1 MLSENVTG
9 ITAALGS
16 AASWAVGSFL
26 FKSLGEVFS
35 PLAMSLSKGVIS
47 LVLLGAVL
55 MVMGPESQGPDSLA
69 MLALSGLL
77 GIALGDTFF
86 FEALSSLG
94 PQPLLVLAVLG
105 QVLTVISAVLF
116 LDESPT
122 LGAWTGVSLVI
133 SGVAVVLRST
143 LRGDERATRVRGV
156 GFGLLAVICMCASN
170 LVAKAALREGSDTI
184 AATFIRM
191 AAGSLGV
198 LLLGVTTHRLK
209 AWVSPFSDPRMLRS
223 FLISVVVV
231 TFGGFWLSMV
241 AYKYIPVS
249 IASCLTA
256 TEPVFA
262 LVLAAVLW
270 KERLSL
276 PLVFGTLATVLG
288 VALICLPGA
297 AWPLEGSS
305 SAPPQAA
312 TRDRDGPVNRSRS
325 KDFPCSEVGSPMASN
340 GSFCLGDTRCSPSR
354 KIASRRPEV
363 AWTTWDGSRNWD

>member
-1 MLSENVTG
+1 MLRENATG

-35 PLAMSLSKGVIS
+35 PLALTLSKGVFS

-55 MVMGPESQGPDSLA
+55 MVMGPGSQGLDSFA

-86 FEALSSLG
+86 FEALSGLG
-94 PQPLLVLAVLG
+94 PQPLLVLAVIG

-116 LDESPT
+116 LHESPT

-133 SGVAVVLRST
+133 IGVTVVLRGKLT
-143 LRGDERATRVRGV
+143 GDERATGLRGI

-191 AAGSLGV
+191 AAGTLGV
-198 LLLGVTTHRLK
+198 LLLGLTTHRLK
-209 AWVSPFSDPRMLRS
+209 AWVSPFRDLRMFRL
-223 FLISVVVV
+223 FLVAVVVV

-249 IASCLTA
+249 IASSLTS

-262 LVLAAVLW
+262 LILAAILW
-270 KERLSL
+270 KERPSL
-276 PLVFGTLATVLG
+276 PVLVGTLATVLG
-288 VALICLPGA
+288 VALISLPG
-297 AWPLEGSS
+297 
-305 SAPPQAA
+305 
-312 TRDRDGPVNRSRS
+312 
-325 KDFPCSEVGSPMASN
+325 
-340 GSFCLGDTRCSPSR
+340 GD
-354 KIASRRPEV
+354 
-363 AWTTWDGSRNWD
+363 

>member
-1 MLSENVTG
+1 MLRENATG

-35 PLAMSLSKGVIS
+35 PLAMTLSKGVFS

-55 MVMGPESQGPDSLA
+55 MVMGLGSQGLDSLP

-86 FEALSSLG
+86 FEALNGLD

-116 LDESPT
+116 LHESPT

-133 SGVAVVLRST
+133 IGVAVVLRGKLT
-143 LRGDERATRVRGV
+143 GDEKVTRLRGV
-156 GFGLLAVICMCASN
+156 GFGFLAAMCMSASN
-170 LVAKAALREGSDTI
+170 LVAKAALREESDTI

-191 AAGSLGV
+191 AAGTLGV
-198 LLLGVTTHRLK
+198 LLLGLTRHRLK
-209 AWVSPFSDPRMLRS
+209 AWVSPFRDLRMVRL

-241 AYKYIPVS
+241 AFKYIPVS

-262 LVLAAVLW
+262 LILAAVLW

-276 PLVFGTLATVLG
+276 PVLVGTLATMLG
-288 VALICLPGA
+288 VALISLPGA
-297 AWPLEGSS
+297 
-305 SAPPQAA
+305 
-312 TRDRDGPVNRSRS
+312 D
-325 KDFPCSEVGSPMASN
+325 
-340 GSFCLGDTRCSPSR
+340 
-354 KIASRRPEV
+354 
-363 AWTTWDGSRNWD
+363 

>member
-1 MLSENVTG
+1 MLRENVIG

-35 PLAMSLSKGVIS
+35 PLAMTLSKGVFS

-55 MVMGPESQGPDSLA
+55 MVMGPGSQGLDSFA

-86 FEALSSLG
+86 FEALSGLG

-116 LDESPT
+116 LHESPT
-122 LGAWTGVSLVI
+122 LGAWTGVALVI
-133 SGVAVVLRST
+133 IGVTVVLRGKLT
-143 LRGDERATRVRGV
+143 GDERATGLRGI

-191 AAGSLGV
+191 AAGTLGV
-198 LLLGVTTHRLK
+198 LLLGLTTHRLK
-209 AWVSPFSDPRMLRS
+209 AWVSPFRDLRMFRL
-223 FLISVVVV
+223 FLIAVVVV

-241 AYKYIPVS
+241 AYKYMPVS
-249 IASCLTA
+249 IASSLTS

-262 LVLAAVLW
+262 LILAAILW
-270 KERLSL
+270 KERPSL
-276 PLVFGTLATVLG
+276 PVLVGTLATVLG
-288 VALICLPGA
+288 VALISLPGA
-297 AWPLEGSS
+297 DLPLEGSS
-305 SAPPQAA
+305 SSPPLAA
-312 TRDRDGPVNRSRS
+312 ERDRDGPVNRSGS
-325 KDFPCSEVGSPMASN
+325 KDSLFSEVGSPMASH
-340 GSFCLGDTRCSPSR
+340 GSFYLGDTRCSPSR
-354 KIASRRPEV
+354 KIASREPEV
-363 AWTTWDGSRNWD
+363 AWTTWDGSRSWG

>member
-1 MLSENVTG
+1 
-9 ITAALGS
+9 
-16 AASWAVGSFL
+16 
-26 FKSLGEVFS
+26 
-35 PLAMSLSKGVIS
+35 
-47 LVLLGAVL
+47 
-55 MVMGPESQGPDSLA
+55 

-86 FEALSSLG
+86 FEALNDLG

-116 LDESPT
+116 LHESPA

-133 SGVAVVLRST
+133 IGVAVVLRGKLT
-143 LRGDERATRVRGV
+143 ADEKATGLRGV

-170 LVAKAALREGSDTI
+170 LVAKAALREGGDTI

-191 AAGSLGV
+191 AAGTLGV
-198 LLLGVTTHRLK
+198 LLLGLSTHRLK
-209 AWVSPFSDPRMLRS
+209 AWVSPFRDLRMVRW

-249 IASCLTA
+249 IASCLTS

-262 LVLAAVLW
+262 LILAAVLRQ
-270 KERLSL
+270 ERLSL
-276 PLVFGTLATVLG
+276 PVVVGTLATVLG

-297 AWPLEGSS
+297 
-305 SAPPQAA
+305 
-312 TRDRDGPVNRSRS
+312 D
-325 KDFPCSEVGSPMASN
+325 
-340 GSFCLGDTRCSPSR
+340 
-354 KIASRRPEV
+354 
-363 AWTTWDGSRNWD
+363 

>member
-1 MLSENVTG
+1 MLGENATG

-16 AASWAVGSFL
+16 AASWAVGSYL
-26 FKSLGEVFS
+26 FKSLGAVFS
-35 PLAMSLSKGVIS
+35 PLAMTLSKGVFS

-55 MVMGPESQGPDSLA
+55 MVTGPGSQGLDSLA

-86 FEALSSLG
+86 FEALRGLG

-122 LGAWTGVSLVI
+122 LGAWTGVSLVLI
-133 SGVAVVLRST
+133 GVAVVLRGKLT
-143 LRGDERATRVRGV
+143 GDEKATGLRGV
-156 GFGLLAVICMCASN
+156 GFGLLAVFCMCASN
-170 LVAKAALREGSDTI
+170 LVAKAALREESDTI

-191 AAGSLGV
+191 AAGTLGV
-198 LLLGVTTHRLK
+198 LLLGLTTHRLK
-209 AWVSPFSDPRMLRS
+209 AWVSPFRDLRMVRL

-249 IASCLTA
+249 IASCLTS

-270 KERLSL
+270 KERLTL
-276 PLVFGTLATVLG
+276 PLTVGTLATVLG

-297 AWPLEGSS
+297 
-305 SAPPQAA
+305 
-312 TRDRDGPVNRSRS
+312 D
-325 KDFPCSEVGSPMASN
+325 
-340 GSFCLGDTRCSPSR
+340 
-354 KIASRRPEV
+354 
-363 AWTTWDGSRNWD
+363 

>member
-1 MLSENVTG
+1 MLRENATG

-35 PLAMSLSKGVIS
+35 PPAMTLSKGVFS

-55 MVMGPESQGPDSLA
+55 MVMGPGSQGLDSLA

-86 FEALSSLG
+86 FEALNGLG
-94 PQPLLVLAVLG
+94 PQPLLVLVVLG

-116 LDESPT
+116 LHESPT

-133 SGVAVVLRST
+133 IGVAVVLRGT
-143 LRGDERATRVRGV
+143 LTGDEKATGLRGV

-191 AAGSLGV
+191 AAGTLGV
-198 LLLGVTTHRLK
+198 LLLGLTTHRLK
-209 AWVSPFSDPRMLRS
+209 AWVSPFRDLRVVRL

-231 TFGGFWLSMV
+231 TFGGFWLSIV
-241 AYKYIPVS
+241 SYKYIYVS
-249 IASCLTA
+249 IASCLTS

-262 LVLAAVLW
+262 LILAAVLW

-276 PLVFGTLATVLG
+276 PVVVGTLATVLG

-297 AWPLEGSS
+297 
-305 SAPPQAA
+305 
-312 TRDRDGPVNRSRS
+312 D
-325 KDFPCSEVGSPMASN
+325 
-340 GSFCLGDTRCSPSR
+340 
-354 KIASRRPEV
+354 
-363 AWTTWDGSRNWD
+363 